1 MIKISRND
9 IILAKDNHPENK
21 LSTFYKPNPYI
32 VAKVYKR
39 SAKIKNGKGEYVW
52 AKAHIK
58 VLQGDKIK
66 VNIQGSE
73 KPVVTQANI
82 ISKPPYPLHIP
93 YHIPF
98 VPDQVEQNASEDLER
113 VNSEDKSS
121 ISEGSDATLTLCFI
135 FIIRPIRFGW
145 ETQIKEKKIKT
156 TNSITKLPSENFLM
170 TSAFYK

>member
-32 VAKVYKR
+32 VAKVYKW

-73 KPVVTQANI
+73 KPVVT
-82 ISKPPYPLHIP
+82 
-93 YHIPF
+93 
-98 VPDQVEQNASEDLER
+98 
-113 VNSEDKSS
+113 
-121 ISEGSDATLTLCFI
+121 
-135 FIIRPIRFGW
+135 
-145 ETQIKEKKIKT
+145 
-156 TNSITKLPSENFLM
+156 
-170 TSAFYK
+170 